1 MSEYTNTDGAI
12 FNISKESKKN
22 KDVTIKANTVVYT
35 MSGKQDFLDEDG
47 YPRLN
52 DLSGK
57 KAEDRHEAHAKV
69 LPDGDK
75 TKFFAKIGRHGKLYN
90 PIGMYS
96 EGTSA
101 KHVKHAGR
109 PEWVFR
115 EVTKK
120 VFDYYIQFLKTKNA
134 AWLNNAEREF

>member
-101 KHVKHAGR
+101 KHVKHA
-109 PEWVFR
+109 
-115 EVTKK
+115 
-120 VFDYYIQFLKTKNA
+120 
-134 AWLNNAEREF
+134 